1 MNLKK
6 INFKQQKYIVPLI
19 ALPFVLFGAYQ
30 IETLLEDEE
39 VVAPQQELSLSLGE
53 TQDSILSKNEA
64 YDELFTNGDHRTM
77 LDGLDR
83 EQDSLMMYTD
93 NLNNKQRR
101 YIDSLEEAR
110 KRNLERESRLAS
122 GRTSYYEPTS
132 GGGRTSRSN
141 DDDYQRSADII
152 RMLNEGA
159 SGTGKQY
166 NGNNPMASNSN
177 TQSREE
183 DDPVKTLRKQMIM
196 LDSLEK
202 SRDPEILAQ
211 RKAEEKLKKSRAKME
226 AFLNSTLKVSKAGL
240 NPQFN
245 SISKERENNFVKAV
259 IDENV
264 TGYLGSRIRFRLLED
279 VYVGKNKV
287 SKGSIL
293 YGQISG
299 FTLQRVNLNI
309 VSILNNGEIL
319 PINLSVYDTD
329 GMQGL
334 YVPQSA
340 FREMMRELGENSVQG
355 TTMDNSGQGFFTSL
369 LSRAFQSTSQTIANL
384 IRKNKAKIKYNT
396 HIYLIN
402 EKDLSKNEN

>member
-6 INFKQQKYIVPLI
+6 INFKQPKYVMPLI

-30 IETLLEDEE
+30 LETLMADEE
-39 VVAPQQELSLSLGE
+39 LVVSQQELNLSLGE
-53 TQDSILSKNEA
+53 TQENILSKNEA
-64 YDELFTNGDHRTM
+64 YDEFFTNRDNRTM
-77 LDGLDR
+77 LDGLER
-83 EQDSLMMYTD
+83 EQDSLLYYTD
-93 NLNNKQRR
+93 NLNDKQRR
-101 YIDSLEEAR
+101 YIDSLEDAR
-110 KRNLERESRLAS
+110 RRNLEQDSRLTS
-122 GRTSYYEPTS
+122 GRTSYYEPIS
-132 GGGRTSRSN
+132 GGGGTNRNN

-159 SGTGKQY
+159 SGTGSLY
-166 NGNNPMASNSN
+166 NGNNSANNSD

-183 DDPVKTLRKQMIM
+183 DDPVKILRKQMIM

-202 SRDPEILAQ
+202 ARDPEILAQ
-211 RKAEEKLKKSRAKME
+211 QKAEEKLKKSKAKME

-240 NPQFN
+240 NPHFN
-245 SISKERENNFVKAV
+245 SISKEKENNFIRAV
-259 IDENV
+259 IDENI

-279 VYVGKNKV
+279 IYVGKHKV

-384 IRKNKAKIKYNT
+384 IRKNKAKIKYNSY
-396 HIYLIN
+396 IYLIN
-402 EKDLSKNEN
+402 EKDLQKYEN